1 VLVKCKICSQ
11 KVDRDDAYKVEVSG
25 KNNYYCN
32 ENEYKNL
39 IQQKQDKDNVYTEI
53 NDIFGRK
60 ITNTAIFKEIT
71 EISKIYTYERILAYL
86 KFNNTYLGSVMA
98 KDFSSEYAQIR
109 YFSAILKNSLSDF
122 KIENNLYDKEIVI
135 DIPKDNF
142 KQKKQKKTLADF
154 EMEEGED
161 L

>member
-1 VLVKCKICSQ
+1 MLVKCKICSQ
-11 KVDRDDAYKVEVSG
+11 KVDRDDAYKVEVNG
-25 KNNYYCN
+25 KNNYYCS

-86 KFNNTYLGSVMA
+86 KFNNTYLGSVMT

-122 KIENNLYDKEIVI
+122 KIESNLYDKEIVI

-142 KQKKQKKTLADF
+142 KQRKQKKTLADF